1 MCEFLRLIG
10 PNENICKY
18 TARMCWVFWGVRD
31 WKQKSWAVWLN
42 QSQKEWVIQTL
53 KFLLKFCHNTLYL
66 IMEAP
71 QSFAISKKLPDSD
84 KSTNSTSMLVITP
97 SLKTPL
103 PIPLNLPVLKKRVH
117 LCKSKEGRLQNI
129 FLIWIDPLCK

>member
-1 MCEFLRLIG
+1 M
-10 PNENICKY
+10 
-18 TARMCWVFWGVRD
+18 
-31 WKQKSWAVWLN
+31 
-42 QSQKEWVIQTL
+42 IQTL

-129 FLIWIDPLCK
+129 FLI